1 MRRFTAREFVAWALR
16 HGRTLWLIALICA
29 VPATARTIWLYAH
42 LRSEIEELLP
52 TESPSVVALDEL
64 RHRVGERHY
73 LGIVVDAKSRGNVPA
88 AERFLDDLAN
98 RVRRY
103 PKTVVAAVCTGD
115 DEEQAFLDR
124 NAPLYMAT
132 DDLRTIR
139 DRIAERKQYEIAQ
152 ESGTLLDDDEPP
164 PQLHFDDIESRYNR
178 IGGGNSHRGTRYTS
192 NDQPYSVLLLELGV
206 GATGVT
212 AERDVMERVRS
223 EIVALGGTRR
233 YAPGMRLG
241 YAGDA
246 AIAVE
251 ELGALVTDLSVS
263 SIVVFVAVGLAIVLF
278 YRWWRSVIVVV
289 PPLLLSTVYSFGVAS
304 LPPFGV
310 HAVNSNTAF
319 LASIIVG
326 NGINFGLVLLGR
338 YVEERRLGIDVPT
351 SIERAA
357 HGSFGG
363 TLAAAAAAGVSYA
376 ALALTQFRGFRQFG
390 VIGAF
395 GMMFAWLLA
404 FVLMPSLIALV
415 DRNESTRPRPGPEKA
430 RFSFWIARVV
440 GRAPALLLA
449 LTFVATAGAAVA
461 VARFRATDIESDFST
476 LRRRDTWQ
484 SGEGYWGERMNHVL
498 GRYLT
503 PMIYLT
509 DNSEQA
515 EAVATRLRRSLESAP
530 FAGRIESVR
539 TIADVLPSDQAT
551 KLTLLDDIHKE
562 LTPRV
567 RAALSE
573 AQRTLIDRFDR
584 RVQNA
589 PLRLEDLPPSFT
601 LGLREADGATGK
613 LVVINP
619 VLNARWWDG
628 DQMRNYVAAM
638 RLLGKQAVGAEA
650 RSPRFAGS
658 VPLSS
663 DIVEAIRHDGPIASA
678 AALAG
683 VVAVVMALLRW
694 RRATVYVVGALCV
707 GVLWLAGAS
716 RLLGIHINFANFIAF
731 PITFGI
737 GVDYAVNV
745 VSRYEE
751 QGSLDVLGAVR
762 STGAAV
768 ALCSV
773 TTIIGYSSLLMAE
786 NRALYLFGL
795 LAVLGEISCLTVALV
810 GLPSLLIW
818 TRRRATRA
826 PEQRA
831 TPSPMNAHAVA
842 LQSSQQPAP

>member
-1 MRRFTAREFVAWALR
+1 
-16 HGRTLWLIALICA
+16 
-29 VPATARTIWLYAH
+29 
-42 LRSEIEELLP
+42 
-52 TESPSVVALDEL
+52 
-64 RHRVGERHY
+64 
-73 LGIVVDAKSRGNVPA
+73 
-88 AERFLDDLAN
+88 
-98 RVRRY
+98 
-103 PKTVVAAVCTGD
+103 
-115 DEEQAFLDR
+115 
-124 NAPLYMAT
+124 
-132 DDLRTIR
+132 
-139 DRIAERKQYEIAQ
+139 
-152 ESGTLLDDDEPP
+152 
-164 PQLHFDDIESRYNR
+164 
-178 IGGGNSHRGTRYTS
+178 
-192 NDQPYSVLLLELGV
+192 
-206 GATGVT
+206 
-212 AERDVMERVRS
+212 
-223 EIVALGGTRR
+223 
-233 YAPGMRLG
+233 
-241 YAGDA
+241 
-246 AIAVE
+246 
-251 ELGALVTDLSVS
+251 
-263 SIVVFVAVGLAIVLF
+263 
-278 YRWWRSVIVVV
+278 
-289 PPLLLSTVYSFGVAS
+289 
-304 LPPFGV
+304 
-310 HAVNSNTAF
+310 
-319 LASIIVG
+319 
-326 NGINFGLVLLGR
+326 
-338 YVEERRLGIDVPT
+338 
-351 SIERAA
+351 
-357 HGSFGG
+357 
-363 TLAAAAAAGVSYA
+363 
-376 ALALTQFRGFRQFG
+376 
-390 VIGAF
+390 
-395 GMMFAWLLA
+395 
-404 FVLMPSLIALV
+404 
-415 DRNESTRPRPGPEKA
+415 
-430 RFSFWIARVV
+430 
-440 GRAPALLLA
+440 
-449 LTFVATAGAAVA
+449 
-461 VARFRATDIESDFST
+461 
-476 LRRRDTWQ
+476 
-484 SGEGYWGERMNHVL
+484 
-498 GRYLT
+498 
-503 PMIYLT
+503 MIYLT

-539 TIADVLPSDQAT
+539 TIVDVLPSDQAT

-601 LGLREADGATGK
+601 LGLREANGTTGK

-762 STGAAV
+762 STGAVV